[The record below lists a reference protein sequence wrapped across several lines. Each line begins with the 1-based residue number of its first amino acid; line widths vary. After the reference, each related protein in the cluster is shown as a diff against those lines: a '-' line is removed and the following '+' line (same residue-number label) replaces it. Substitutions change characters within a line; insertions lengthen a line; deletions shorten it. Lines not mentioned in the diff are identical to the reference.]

1 MDRKGGGKPVKEYFL
16 CRFIGAAF
24 VGQFSTM
31 AYRLAKK
38 PEAVRKE
45 LLDSAF
51 FYNRAKK
58 QLPVLSPELYAVH
71 HCIDGN
77 YGIADLRGVRKLIE
91 GGGFD
96 G

>member
-1 MDRKGGGKPVKEYFL
+1 MKEYFFVPVYRCRL
-16 CRFIGAAF
+16 CGAVF
-24 VGQFSTM
+24 DDGLPTC
-31 AYRLAKK
+31 KK

-91 GGGFD
+91 DGGFD

>member
-1 MDRKGGGKPVKEYFL
+1 MDRKGGGKPVKEYFFVPVYRCRL
-16 CRFIGAAF
+16 CGAIF
-24 VGQFSTM
+24 DDGLPTC
-31 AYRLAKK
+31 KK
-38 PEAVRKE
+38 PEAARKE

-58 QLPVLSPELYAVH
+58 QLPVLSPELYTVH